1 MSLALGSFAT
11 GSRTATGL
19 SLSALFNL
27 RIRGRLIAGFAA
39 ICLVLAAA
47 VGYTVVQVGGVAVTT
62 ERMVNLRAP
71 VSQTSTELVANLYST
86 LATLR
91 GYLLTGNTQGKADRA
106 AMWREL
112 DQNSATF
119 DRLAQRFTDPANR
132 EKWQQIKTLLA
143 EFRAAQDRAEA
154 VAFTADAHPATKI
167 LMQDAAPRGE
177 IMARDITTMIDDEA
191 KQEATAARKELL
203 KTLADVRGNLGLAL
217 ASLRAFLLSGDAA
230 FKDGFAARWTIV
242 QRAFAAAGAQKTLF
256 TPAQATAY
264 DSFAK
269 AFAEFGPLPAQ
280 MFAVRESPQ
289 WNIPVHLLVTE
300 AAPRALKILDILDGP
315 KGADGTRAG
324 GLKDAQQKLMADD
337 AASVLGG
344 IGFLQ
349 VALWVLLAAGMSLAG
364 AIATLTARSIA
375 NPIAGM
381 TDAMKRL
388 ATGDK
393 AAPIPGGDRRDE
405 IGDMAG
411 AVQVFKE
418 NMIKAE
424 ELDAEQKAEQARK
437 ERRQIAVE
445 GYIKEFDQSVG
456 SSLNM
461 LASAS
466 TELQTT
472 AQSMTATAE
481 ETQRQS
487 TAVAAASEQASSN
500 VQTVASAAEELSSS
514 VAEISRQVT
523 ESSRIAGQ
531 AVEDAKRTND
541 QVQAL
546 AEAAQRIGDVV
557 KLINDI
563 AGQTNLLALNATIEA
578 ARAGEAGKGF
588 AVVASEVKSL
598 ATQTAKATDDIA
610 AQVKAIQNATTDSVQ
625 AISSITGT
633 IGRINEIATTIA
645 SAVEE
650 QGAATQEIARNV
662 QQASAGTSE
671 VTSNIAG
678 VSQAAADTG
687 SASTQVLGAAGEL
700 AKQGE
705 ILRADVGK
713 FLADIRAA

>member
-1 MSLALGSFAT
+1 MSSHR
-11 GSRTATGL
+11 SV
-19 SLSALFNL
+19 SALFNL

-47 VGYTVVQVGGVAVTT
+47 VGYTVVQVGSVATTT

-71 VSQTSTELVANLYST
+71 VAQTSTELVANLYST
-86 LATLR
+86 LSTLR
-91 GYLLTGNTQGKADRA
+91 GYLLTGNAQGKADRA
-106 AMWREL
+106 AMWKEL
-112 DQNSATF
+112 DENAATF
-119 DRLAQRFTDPANR
+119 DRLASRFTDPANR
-132 EKWQQIKTLLA
+132 EKWQQIKALLS

-154 VAFTADAHPATKI
+154 VAFTVDAYPANKI
-167 LMQDAAPRGE
+167 LLQDAAPRGDG
-177 IMARDITTMIDDEA
+177 MSRDITAMIDDEA
-191 KQEATAARKELL
+191 RQDATPARKELL

-217 ASLRAFLLSGDAA
+217 ASIRAFLLSGDAA
-230 FKDGFAARWTIV
+230 FKEAFTQRWTIV
-242 QRAFAAAGAQKTLF
+242 QRAFAAADTQKALF

-264 DSFAK
+264 ESFAK
-269 AFAEFGPLPAQ
+269 AFAEFGPLPGQ

-289 WNIPVHLLVTE
+289 WNMPVHLLVTE

-315 KGADGTRAG
+315 KGADGTRSG
-324 GLKDAQQKLMADD
+324 GLKDAQQKLMAAD
-337 AASVLGG
+337 AAAVLGG
-344 IGFLQ
+344 IDFLQ
-349 VALWVLLAAGMSLAG
+349 LALWVLLAVGMALAG
-364 AIATLTARSIA
+364 TIATFTARSIV

-381 TDAMKRL
+381 TEAMKRL
-388 ATGDK
+388 AGGDK
-393 AAPIPGGDRRDE
+393 SADIPGGGRTDE
-405 IGDMAG
+405 IGDMSG

-418 NMIKAE
+418 NMIKADQ
-424 ELDAEQKAEQARK
+424 LAAEQRAEQERK
-437 ERRQIAVE
+437 ERRQTAVE
-445 GYIKEFDQSVG
+445 GFIKEFDDSVG

-487 TAVAAASEQASSN
+487 TAVAAASEQASTN
-500 VQTVASAAEELSSS
+500 VQTVASASEELSSS
-514 VAEISRQVT
+514 ISEISRQVA
-523 ESSRIAGQ
+523 ESAKIAGQ
-531 AVEDAKRTND
+531 AVEDAGHTNT

-546 AEAAQRIGDVV
+546 AEAAQKIGDVV

-598 ATQTAKATDDIA
+598 ATQTAKATEDIA
-610 AQVKAIQNATTDSVQ
+610 AQVKAIQTATSDSVRSIEG
-625 AISSITGT
+625 ISGT
-633 IGRINEIATTIA
+633 ISRINEIATTIA

-662 QQASAGTSE
+662 QQASAGTGE
-671 VTSNIAG
+671 VTTNIAG

-687 SASTQVLGAAGEL
+687 SAATQVLGAASEL
-700 AKQGE
+700 ARQGE
-705 ILRADVGK
+705 TLRADVGK
-713 FLADIRAA
+713 FLTNIRAA

>member
-1 MSLALGSFAT
+1 MNTSLASTPNTNVLS
-11 GSRTATGL
+11 GL
-19 SLSALFNL
+19 AAVFDL
-27 RIRGRLIAGFAA
+27 RVRGRLMAGFGAV
-39 ICLVLAAA
+39 CLVLAVA
-47 VGYTVVQVGGVAVTT
+47 VGYTVVQVGSVATTT

-91 GYLLTGNTQGKADRA
+91 GYLLTGNAQGKADRA

-112 DQNSATF
+112 DANSATF
-119 DRLAQRFTDPANR
+119 DRLAARFTDPANR
-132 EKWQQIKTLLA
+132 DKWQQIKTLLV

-154 VAFTADAHPATKI
+154 VAFTVDATPATKV
-167 LMQDAAPRGE
+167 LLQDAAPRAE
-177 IMARDITTMIDDEA
+177 IMSREITLLIEEEAR
-191 KQEATAARKELL
+191 QEATPARKDLL

-217 ASLRAFLLSGDAA
+217 ASMRAFLLSGEAP
-230 FKDGFAARWTIV
+230 FKTGFVERWNAV
-242 QRAFAAAGAQKTLF
+242 QQAFAAAGDKKALF
-256 TPAQATAY
+256 TPAQAKAY
-264 DSFAK
+264 DGFAQALK
-269 AFAEFGPLPAQ
+269 DFAPLPAR
-280 MFAVRESPQ
+280 MFEIRESAQ
-289 WNIPVHLLVTE
+289 WNVPVHLLVTE

-315 KGADGTRAG
+315 KGTDGTRSG
-324 GLKDAQQKLMADD
+324 GLKDAQQKLMATD
-337 AASVLGG
+337 ATSVLDG

-349 VALWVLLAAGMSLAG
+349 VMLWVLLAVGLALAG
-364 AIATLTARSIA
+364 GIATLTGRSIV
-375 NPIAGM
+375 NPISGM
-381 TDAMKRL
+381 TEAMKRL
-388 ATGDK
+388 AAGDK
-393 AAPIPGGDRRDE
+393 TVAVPGSGRRDE

-411 AVQVFKE
+411 AVLVFKE

-424 ELDAEQKAEQARK
+424 QLGAEQRAEQQRK
-437 ERRQIAVE
+437 EQRQLAVE
-445 GYIKEFDQSVG
+445 GFIEEFDRSVSG
-456 SSLNM
+456 SLNM

-487 TAVAAASEQASSN
+487 AAVAAASEQASTN

-514 VAEISRQVT
+514 IAEISRQVS
-523 ESSRIAGQ
+523 ESTRIAAQ
-531 AVEDAKRTND
+531 AVDDAGRTNA

-546 AEAAQRIGDVV
+546 AEAAQKIGDVV

-610 AQVKAIQNATTDSVQ
+610 AQVKAIQTATGDSVQ
-625 AISSITGT
+625 AIAGITAT
-633 IGRINEIATTIA
+633 IGRVSEIATTIA

-662 QQASAGTSE
+662 QQASAGTGE

-678 VSQAAADTG
+678 VSQAAGDTG
-687 SASTQVLGAAGEL
+687 AAATQVLGAAGEL
-700 AKQGE
+700 ARQGE
-705 ILRADVGK
+705 TLRADVGK
-713 FLADIRAA
+713 FLASIRAA